1 MNEGLINVGKDVI
14 QNRLL
19 VEGSDD
25 ANVCYHL
32 LTRHRINVSE
42 TIKIINKEGVEKL
55 LATLDVELLASRAK
69 NIGIIVDAD
78 ENQTDRWRSLAAIL
92 VESGYRE
99 VPNAP
104 ILGGTIIREQNR
116 PTIGIWLMP
125 DNALPGM
132 LEHFCSFLVP
142 ADDSLWKFAGEI
154 VKQVIEIDRRFP
166 PNHVMKAH
174 IHTWLA
180 WQGEP
185 GKPMGQAIT
194 KRFLDHTTLSAQQFI
209 AWICQLFDIS
219 VNIDT
224 SAL

>member
-1 MNEGLINVGKDVI
+1 MNEGLINASKDAI

-32 LTRHRINVSE
+32 LTRHRINVVE
-42 TIKIINKEGVEKL
+42 TIKIVDKKGVDEL
-55 LATLDVELLASRAK
+55 LATLDVELLTSKAR

-78 ENQTDRWRSLAAIL
+78 ENQIDRWKSLVDIL
-92 VESGYRE
+92 IESGYQE

-104 ILGGTIIREQNR
+104 TWSGTIIREQNK
-116 PTIGIWLMP
+116 PSVGIWLMP
-125 DNALPGM
+125 DNELPGM

-142 ADDSLWKFAGEI
+142 TEDSLWKFADEV
-154 VKQVIEIDRRFP
+154 VKRVIEIDRRFP
-166 PNHVMKAH
+166 PNHIMKAH

-180 WQGEP
+180 WQREP

-194 KRFLDHTTLSAQQFI
+194 KRYLDHTSPYAQQFI

-219 VNIDT
+219 ANIDT
-224 SAL
+224 LAL